1 MADDELQ
8 AIRAQRMAQMRAQ
21 QQQMHGDPSQ
31 VTALLKALQQ
41 FYCKTYIHYIGS
53 TKTRGGSQTTGRYE
67 KQHPVSGAQPG
78 SESKM

>member
-31 VTALLKALQQ
+31 VTAPVKACNDFIVRLV
-41 FYCKTYIHYIGS
+41 HYIGS
-53 TKTRGGSQTTGRYE
+53 TKTRGRAQTTRGYE
-67 KQHPVSGAQPG
+67 EQHPVTGAQSG